1 MRVDPVV
8 AMSLET
14 RETVET
20 PPVSNNWIDDV
31 YNLLENFVGLSP
43 SFRYVPICYVHL
55 LLHHRCNKYFTR
67 IFTCQIFFSFTVNVV
82 ESTFLCELT
91 VKRFSRE
98 EDLHKGTFLHSLYN
112 YICDSLCI
120 KLFIIYHFI
129 IMIK

>member
-1 MRVDPVV
+1 
-8 AMSLET
+8 MSLET

-43 SFRYVPICYVHL
+43 SF
-55 LLHHRCNKYFTR
+55 
-67 IFTCQIFFSFTVNVV
+67 SFTVNVV

-98 EDLHKGTFLHSLYN
+98 EDLHKDN
-112 YICDSLCI
+112 
-120 KLFIIYHFI
+120 II
-129 IMIK
+129 